1 MTALAELVAPPRA
14 GTSLRHE
21 ECRNCPV
28 RSLALCGAVGEEAGE
43 ALEAL
48 VRRKRITRSE
58 TLAWQD
64 EPSPVVG
71 IVRKG
76 LVKLTVTDCEGDEQ
90 IVGIARAGDFI
101 GRPFGGPLP
110 YGIGAATTAE
120 ICVFPRNAFDS
131 LATRFADLGHAL
143 LKLTLDELERTRRW
157 LGMLGKKN
165 AGQKLA
171 AFLVEFAATRSEG
184 QVTEVAPTIDMP
196 FRRHQIA
203 DVLGMT
209 VETVSR
215 QFTELRKRRIID
227 LPTSRQIVLR
237 DPDALLVMSGQGT
250 ISRH

>member
-1 MTALAELVAPPRA
+1 MRA
-14 GTSLRHE
+14 A
-21 ECRNCPV
+21 
-28 RSLALCGAVGEEAGE
+28 ALCGAIDGEASK

-48 VRRKRITRSE
+48 ARRKRITRTE

-64 EPSPVVG
+64 EESPMVG

-76 LVKLTVTDCEGDEQ
+76 IVKLTVTDSEGDEQ
-90 IVGIARAGDFI
+90 IVGIARPGEFI

-110 YGIGAATTAE
+110 YGIGATTTAE
-120 ICVFPRNAFDS
+120 VCVFPRKAFDA
-131 LATRFADLGHAL
+131 LATRYAPLGHAL
-143 LKLTLDELERTRRW
+143 LTLTLEELERTRRW

-171 AFLVEFAATRSEG
+171 AFLVEIAATRSAG
-184 QVTEVAPTIDMP
+184 RMTDIATTIEMP

-203 DVLGMT
+203 DVLGLT

-215 QFTELRKRRIID
+215 QFTELRKRRIIE

-237 DPDALLVMSGQGT
+237 DPEALLAMSGQGSF
-250 ISRH
+250 SRH